1 MKPPV
6 ILSLLLLSLFSGC
19 DWFHSPTAPEATL
32 SGHVIMK
39 STGGPYYPSTVALLD
54 GHTQDFPYASV
65 NTQGEYRFRSV
76 KPGSYLVVL
85 TLGQGAGTR
94 EGPREPIEIVPGANV
109 RDFTVP

>member
-6 ILSLLLLSLFSGC
+6 ILSLLLLSLFPGC

-32 SGHVIMK
+32 SGHVTTR
-39 STGGPYYPSTVALLD
+39 STGRPTYPATVALLD
-54 GHTQDFPYASV
+54 GQPDFQYEPV

-85 TLGQGAGTR
+85 TLGQGAGVR
-94 EGPREPIEIVPGANV
+94 EAVREPIEITAGANV
-109 RDFTVP
+109 KDFTVP